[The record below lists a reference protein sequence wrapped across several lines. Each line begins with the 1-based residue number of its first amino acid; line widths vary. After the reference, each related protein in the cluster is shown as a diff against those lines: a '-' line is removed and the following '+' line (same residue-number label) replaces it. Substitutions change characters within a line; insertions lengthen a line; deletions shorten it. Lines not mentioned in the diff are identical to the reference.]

1 MQEALVNVT
10 GSSVILLAHAT
21 FGGLGT
27 LAALW
32 VFVEA
37 LNAREENAGRIR
49 KGSLFTASFMVAA
62 GMLGGYWYTN
72 FYPADKAIILKG
84 PWPFAHNLFMETK
97 EHLFF
102 LVLVLALYLAIA
114 AREKLRANSSGRNM
128 VLCVSM
134 LIVLG
139 GLAMEG
145 FGGIITHGAE
155 LALKAGVKEIQS
167 GR

>member
-1 MQEALVNVT
+1 M
-10 GSSVILLAHAT
+10 
-21 FGGLGT
+21 LGT
-27 LAALW
+27 LSALW

-37 LNAREENAGRIR
+37 LNAREGNAGRIR
-49 KGSLFTASFMVAA
+49 NGGVFTASFMVAA
-62 GMLGGYWYTN
+62 GILGGFWYTK

-102 LVLVLALYLAIA
+102 LVLILALYLAIA
-114 AREKLRANSSGRNM
+114 ARGKLYANSSARNM

-134 LIVLG
+134 LIVLS
-139 GLAMEG
+139 GLTMEG
-145 FGGIITHGAE
+145 FGGTVDRGDE
-155 LALKAGVKEIQS
+155 LALKAGVKETQN